1 MGSKKDL
8 RAELEALRLELEYTR
23 RNERYWVN
31 RANERATKIFSL
43 TNERDAFKAELRAER
58 ARSRVEWVCTP
69 TVHFGQTL
77 DEKVIEN
84 QKATIL
90 DLTKQVDGLTVDCD
104 ALKFLVSELKNEL
117 AELKAK
123 PSLVIPDSYKVASLE
138 QEIRSLNLYI
148 TRLTEERDDLKK
160 QSGDMSE
167 AWVKVRVDFE
177 KQVKLTEMVRKER
190 DHFAGKCG
198 QLQNQLNEVRV
209 AARVTL

>member
-1 MGSKKDL
+1 M
-8 RAELEALRLELEYTR
+8 
-23 RNERYWVN
+23 
-31 RANERATKIFSL
+31 
-43 TNERDAFKAELRAER
+43 RD
-58 ARSRVEWVCTP
+58 
-69 TVHFGQTL
+69 
-77 DEKVIEN
+77 
-84 QKATIL
+84 
-90 DLTKQVDGLTVDCD
+90 
-104 ALKFLVSELKNEL
+104 EL

-123 PSLVIPDSYKVASLE
+123 QSPFALAIPESYKLKSKDV
-138 QEIRSLNLYI
+138 EIRSLNLYI